1 MRVTMTR
8 SLVVED
14 ERDVPVRELTKQH
27 RIIAYKMVDEILSRQ
42 IPAVVA
48 RHHFVDTPPEL
59 ESAISDRVYHILDNL
74 RSDAKDLWDES

>member
-1 MRVTMTR
+1 MT
-8 SLVVED
+8 D
-14 ERDVPVRELTKQH
+14 LTKQH
-27 RIIAYKMVDEILSRQ
+27 RIIAYKRVDEILSRQ

-59 ESAISDRVYHILDNL
+59 ESAISDRVYYILDNL